1 MRLSKITWPA
11 AERYFKE
18 SDMVIL
24 PIGSTECHGRHM
36 PLGTDTLIPDKILD
50 LIEEKNDNILIAPMI
65 PFGACQSLAGYPGT
79 INIDSDVLYQYVY
92 QIVEGLYKH
101 GARKILVLNGHGG
114 NIKTIERIGLE
125 FDKKGAMVVM
135 LNWWLMAWDMKP
147 EWKGG
152 HGGGEETAGIMAV
165 DPSLIDMSQIDLP
178 LEMTNLTDNLVATGF
193 RTVRFK
199 GVEIE
204 ILRNTPKVT
213 DNGWIGPDHPNT
225 ATVEWGQEMV
235 QTTADYIL
243 DLIEELKKVVL

>member
-1 MRLSKITWPA
+1 MRLSKITWPT

-18 SDMVIL
+18 NDMVIL

-65 PFGACQSLAGYPGT
+65 PYGACQSLADYPGT

-92 QIVEGLYKH
+92 QIVDGLYKH

-147 EWKGG
+147 SGRAD
-152 HGGGEETAGIMAV
+152 TAAARRQLA
-165 DPSLIDMSQIDLP
+165 SWQ
-178 LEMTNLTDNLVATGF
+178 LT
-193 RTVRFK
+193 
-199 GVEIE
+199 
-204 ILRNTPKVT
+204 PH
-213 DNGWIGPDHPNT
+213 W
-225 ATVEWGQEMV
+225 
-235 QTTADYIL
+235 
-243 DLIEELKKVVL
+243 